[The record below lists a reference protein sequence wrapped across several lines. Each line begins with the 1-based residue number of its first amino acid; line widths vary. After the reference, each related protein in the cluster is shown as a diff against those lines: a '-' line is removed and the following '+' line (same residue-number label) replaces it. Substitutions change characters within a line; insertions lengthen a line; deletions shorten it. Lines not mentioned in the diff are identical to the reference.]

1 MNLSLLRAILFD
13 MFFKSAAFY
22 ILIIDYFNYTLKKNT
37 SPAKKM
43 STSNSKVI
51 SPVQSPLSL

>member
-1 MNLSLLRAILFD
+1 

-22 ILIIDYFNYTLKKNT
+22 ILIIDYSNYALKENT
-37 SPAKKM
+37 SPTKKM

-51 SPVQSPLSL
+51 SQYNLH